1 MFMRILKTPVYFFPI
16 LISLI
21 FLSGSF
27 TSPKVI
33 LHTNKSEA
41 QWVFTYVVNGKIFTI
56 EGIKAY
62 MRNTTGGRKQLSL
75 SNDRFTKFFFI
86 NPAIKNFDLSTAEA
100 KEAIVR
106 YNEPGTNFIY
116 VPSNGYVNIKNLDE
130 ETMTLSGEFEM
141 ELVMSGKEKVIR
153 ITKGQ
158 FVVPIVFIK

>member
-1 MFMRILKTPVYFFPI
+1 MFMRILKTPAYYFPI
-16 LISLI
+16 LIALT

-27 TSPKVI
+27 KPKSI
-33 LHTNKSEA
+33 LDEKNQATG
-41 QWVFTYVVNGKIFTI
+41 VFTYMVNGKIFTI

-86 NPAIKNFDLSTAEA
+86 NPTIKNFDLSTLEA

-116 VPSNGYVNIKNLDE
+116 SPTKGYVNIKNLDE
-130 ETMTLSGEFEM
+130 DSLTLSGEFEM
-141 ELVMSGKEKVIR
+141 EMVMTGKDKIIR

-158 FVVPIVFIK
+158 FTVPIIFIK